1 MDIDDQANEHAFYSK
16 VSQKDILTLSPE
28 KYLFRNQQC
37 YDLCDALH
45 SLKTKDRK
53 LIELVFG
60 ICPSCL
66 MDKEGKTLRE
76 ASLLLGLTE
85 SGAEQKLK
93 RIIKKLREALQ
104 K

>member
-1 MDIDDQANEHAFYSK
+1 M
-16 VSQKDILTLSPE
+16 
-28 KYLFRNQQC
+28 
-37 YDLCDALH
+37 
-45 SLKTKDRK
+45 KTKDRK

-66 MDKEGKTLRE
+66 MDRERKTFPSCLMDRERKTLRE

-93 RIIKKLREALQ
+93 RILKKLRAALQ
-104 K
+104 N

>member
-1 MDIDDQANEHAFYSK
+1 MDIDDQANEQAFYSQ
-16 VSQKDILTLSPE
+16 VSQKDLSTLSPE
-28 KYLFRNQQC
+28 KYFFRNQQC
-37 YDLCDALH
+37 YDLCEALQ
-45 SLKTKDRK
+45 SLKAKDRK

-66 MDKEGKTLRE
+66 MDKERKTLRE

-93 RIIKKLREALQ
+93 RILKKLRAALQ
-104 K
+104 N

>member
-1 MDIDDQANEHAFYSK
+1 MCE
-16 VSQKDILTLSPE
+16 
-28 KYLFRNQQC
+28 
-37 YDLCDALH
+37 ALQ
-45 SLKTKDRK
+45 SLKAKDRK

-66 MDKEGKTLRE
+66 MDKERKTLRE

-93 RIIKKLREALQ
+93 RILKSITNSYIYISNRYFTFVEFHFII
-104 K
+104 